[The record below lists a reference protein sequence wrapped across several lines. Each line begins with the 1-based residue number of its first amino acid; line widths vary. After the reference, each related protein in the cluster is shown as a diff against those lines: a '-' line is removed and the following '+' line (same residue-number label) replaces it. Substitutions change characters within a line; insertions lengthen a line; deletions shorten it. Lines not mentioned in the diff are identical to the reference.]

1 MRTFKRVQG
10 MQAIARQEGAVVGK
24 VDDFL
29 FELGT
34 GLISGWRVKTGTVFA
49 KGGGVAAADL
59 ELLGRD
65 VVLLRAESAIEW
77 AGSGR
82 PKPVD
87 GRAWAS
93 AYLGTGSLTRGGQAL
108 AEVKD
113 IVVDDHGSRVHGLLL
128 ADGRL
133 LPFGATVQLG
143 PAAVIVESET
153 VPVTLPEDEESWWE
167 AIRVAVAKP

>member
-10 MQAIARQEGAVVGK
+10 MQAIARQEGAIVGK

-29 FELGT
+29 FDLATGT
-34 GLISGWRVKTGTVFA
+34 ISGWRIKSGTVFA
-49 KGGGVAAADL
+49 KGGGVAASDL

-65 VVLLRAESAIEW
+65 VALIRAENAIEW

-108 AEVKD
+108 AEVRD
-113 IVVDDHGSRVHGLLL
+113 LVVDDAGNRLYGLLL

-133 LPFGATVQLG
+133 LPLGGQVQLG
-143 PAAVIVESET
+143 PAAVIVENET
-153 VPVTLPEDEESWWE
+153 VPVTLPEDEDAWWD
-167 AIRVAVAKP
+167 AIRAAVAK

>member
-10 MQAIARQEGAVVGK
+10 MQTVTRQEGAIVGK

-29 FELGT
+29 FDLQT
-34 GLISGWRVKTGTVFA
+34 GVISGWRIKSGTVFA
-49 KGGGVAAADL
+49 KGGGVAASDL

-65 VVLLRAESAIEW
+65 VTLIRAESAIEW

-108 AEVKD
+108 AEVRD
-113 IVVDDHGSRVHGLLL
+113 LVVDDGGGRMYGLLL

-133 LPFGATVQLG
+133 LPVGAQVQLG
-143 PAAVIVESET
+143 PSAVIVENEG
-153 VPVTLPEDEESWWE
+153 VPVTLPEEEEAWWE
-167 AIRVAVAKP
+167 AIRAAVTK